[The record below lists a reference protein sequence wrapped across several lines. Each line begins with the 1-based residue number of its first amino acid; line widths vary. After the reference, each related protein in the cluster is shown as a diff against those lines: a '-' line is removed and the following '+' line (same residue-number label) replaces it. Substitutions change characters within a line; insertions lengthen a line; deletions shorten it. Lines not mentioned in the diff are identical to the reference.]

1 MGAVSDDQTLVR
13 ITAEPLSVDE
23 ALAFIAEPSSGGS
36 CIFVGTV
43 RDSDADGVAVTGLTY
58 ESWNDVAADRLRE
71 IANRLRDRWPI
82 RKVALLHRT
91 GDLGVGDASVVVAVS
106 GATNVINTV
115 DGQRIDAP
123 EPTGGVVYR
132 DPGAT
137 HTLTN
142 VGDTTYIARLIEI
155 KA

>member
-23 ALAFIAEPSSGGS
+23 ALAFIADPSSGGS

-43 RDSDADGVAVTGLTY
+43 RDADADGVAVTGLTY
-58 ESWNDVAADRLRE
+58 ESWNDVAVDRLHE
-71 IANRLRDRWPI
+71 IADQLRDRWPI

-106 GATNVINTV
+106 SPHRAEAFEACREGIEQLKHDVPIWKKELLATGEGHWVMGA
-115 DGQRIDAP
+115 
-123 EPTGGVVYR
+123 
-132 DPGAT
+132 
-137 HTLTN
+137 
-142 VGDTTYIARLIEI
+142 
-155 KA
+155 

>member
-23 ALAFIAEPSSGGS
+23 ALAFIADPSSGGS

-43 RDSDADGVAVTGLTY
+43 RDADADGVAVTGLTY
-58 ESWNDVAADRLRE
+58 ESWNDVAVDRLHE
-71 IANRLRDRWPI
+71 IAHRLRDRWPI

-106 GATNVINTV
+106 SPHRAEAFEACREGIEQLKHDVPIWKKELLATGEGHWVMGA
-115 DGQRIDAP
+115 
-123 EPTGGVVYR
+123 
-132 DPGAT
+132 
-137 HTLTN
+137 
-142 VGDTTYIARLIEI
+142 
-155 KA
+155 

>member
-1 MGAVSDDQTLVR
+1 MTRPSLAAARGTAAHHGGRRGPSRRGSRVARSRRPDYDVPRATMGAVSDDQTLVR

-71 IANRLRDRWPI
+71 VANRLRER
-82 RKVALLHRT
+82 
-91 GDLGVGDASVVVAVS
+91 
-106 GATNVINTV
+106 
-115 DGQRIDAP
+115 
-123 EPTGGVVYR
+123 
-132 DPGAT
+132 
-137 HTLTN
+137 
-142 VGDTTYIARLIEI
+142 
-155 KA
+155 